1 MSYFENVYKSLLQSI
16 KDNYE
21 IDDISDYIVIDASF
35 LLDSFCHIK
44 LESKKCLGIFTQMY
58 NDSQMGFYSVPYV
71 HHINAKEEYFPKYKM
86 VKPRRQVKETFW
98 QKLGLSSSNKWLQ
111 PEYEVSEEY
120 TPKKLIL
127 RNLHSVQAQSVLQPS
142 HYIQGVW
149 TKECAWEVFLLDN
162 LEYFL
167 PAFGTGLYKHRKLIC
182 STEDLMNLPS
192 KVRNSI
198 LLSDN
203 SLLPHFEYT
212 QDMVRIVVHYF
223 NKWEGLV
230 RWSIPYCT
238 VDEVESPEAICCYN
252 KLIMPGETKDM
263 IVEFDCGCRY

>member
-149 TKECAWEVFLLDN
+149 TKECAWEVFLL
-162 LEYFL
+162 
-167 PAFGTGLYKHRKLIC
+167 T
-182 STEDLMNLPS
+182 
-192 KVRNSI
+192 
-198 LLSDN
+198 
-203 SLLPHFEYT
+203 
-212 QDMVRIVVHYF
+212 
-223 NKWEGLV
+223 
-230 RWSIPYCT
+230 
-238 VDEVESPEAICCYN
+238 
-252 KLIMPGETKDM
+252 
-263 IVEFDCGCRY
+263 